1 MGDAETLV
9 EYMESCDTFNII
21 DLEGQAMYG
30 GQRVDHNL
38 EKLKNQS
45 HICVG
50 R

>member
-1 MGDAETLV
+1 MGVAETLV
-9 EYMESCDTFNII
+9 EYMESCDTFNVT

-38 EKLKNQS
+38 GKLKNQS